1 MIFNIGNE
9 KLLVSR
15 LISKLAPNY
24 KILVSCFK
32 QFPSSYLLINSNFKA
47 NQYLRDKSNYSDM
60 RKTFKLLNEENLSGI
75 LNMNAFQLFGLENKF
90 SINKKSVD
98 LSYKELM
105 RKLHPDVSN
114 NVNENIS
121 IHIIKQYNTVNDPF
135 ERALLLISLKSSMT
149 RDNLINIMDTIPVSS
164 SLLEQIFE
172 IDDKIME
179 ISNAGFNITDFDEIS
194 QKNKFKINHCI
205 KSLENEF
212 EKDNFSITKILSIL
226 KELRIYQKL
235 SDRASSILDN

>member
-24 KILVSCFK
+24 KILVSYFK
-32 QFPSSYLLINSNFKA
+32 QFPSSYLLINSNFKT

-90 SINKKSVD
+90 SINKKNVD

-149 RDNLINIMDTIPVSS
+149 RDHLINVMDTIPVNS
-164 SLLEQIFE
+164 SLLEQILE
-172 IDDKIME
+172 INDKIME

-194 QKNKFKINHCI
+194 KKNKFKIDNCI